1 MTKTQILADNEND
14 RRKTLVGNNVKP
26 GTAFVRA
33 ESNKPLVTLT
43 GSGDL
48 QWSETFG
55 PTTGYGSSGRKI
67 TVTRHG
73 GGVGLKDNEATTT
86 SSGSFKFPVTGATA
100 ATATNGKPVYAVAG
114 AAVAGTGVVA
124 VTSLTLTKGT
134 NVLFGYVEWFVGDSG
149 ATETAVKIGA

>member
-1 MTKTQILADNEND
+1 MTKNQILADNEND
-14 RRKTLVGNNVKP
+14 QHKTLVGNNVKP

-86 SSGSFKFPVTGATA
+86 TSGSFHFPVTGATA
-100 ATATNGKPVYAVAG
+100 SSATNGKPVYAVVG
-114 AAVAGTGVVA
+114 TAVAGTGVVP

-134 NVLFGYVEWFVGDSG
+134 NTYFGFVEWFRGEDG
-149 ATETAVKIGA
+149 ATDTVVTIGN